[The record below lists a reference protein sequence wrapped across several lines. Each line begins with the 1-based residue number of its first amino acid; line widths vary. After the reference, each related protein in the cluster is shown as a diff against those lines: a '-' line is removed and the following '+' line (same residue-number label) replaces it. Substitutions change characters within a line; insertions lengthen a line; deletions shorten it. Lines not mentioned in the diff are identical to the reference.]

1 MIIIF
6 DSTDITYLFCKNKLF
21 FQKWVTMFE
30 FVLNLHEL
38 FKNSNAPGNILH
50 PQLAAPD
57 DPVPSF
63 GTRALVILKQHP
75 LMHLQGVSLQMD

>member
-1 MIIIF
+1 
-6 DSTDITYLFCKNKLF
+6 
-21 FQKWVTMFE
+21 MFE
-30 FVLNLHEL
+30 FVRNLYEV

-50 PQLAAPD
+50 QQLAALD
-57 DPVPSF
+57 DPGPSF